1 MVLESKIEELIGPSL
16 EAMGFL
22 VVRIRIIGG
31 GENKTLQIMIDRTD
45 EQPISVDDCA
55 LASRNASA
63 ILDVDD
69 PINGAYLLE
78 VSSPG
83 IDRPLTKERDFER
96 YAGFEAK
103 VELQDVQDGQRRFRG
118 RLLGC
123 ADGVV
128 KLLTE
133 TGETSLPF
141 GTIAAAKLVLTD
153 ELVAAHE
160 REMAGT
166 AVN

>member
-1 MVLESKIEELIGPSL
+1 MALEGKIEELIGASL

-22 VVRIRIIGG
+22 VVRIRIMGAVG
-31 GENKTLQIMIDRTD
+31 NRTLQIMIERCN
-45 EQPISVDDCA
+45 EEPISVEDCERV
-55 LASRNASA
+55 SRNVSA
-63 ILDVDD
+63 LLDVED

-83 IDRPLTKERDFER
+83 VDRPLIKERDFDK

-103 VELQDVQDGQRRFRG
+103 VELRDVQDGQRRFRG

-123 ADGVV
+123 QNGVV
-128 KLLTE
+128 KLSTE
-133 TGETSLPF
+133 AGETLLPI
-141 GTIAAAKLVLTD
+141 GKIATAKLVLTD

-160 REMAGT
+160 LQMAET
-166 AVN
+166 VVN